1 MNNMYRKYTPFL
13 FIAPFFIL
21 YFIFQFFP
29 MLFSFFISFTKWSGA
44 GLPEF
49 VGLKNYTRLLTDRL
63 FFKSVTNTLLLMVIS
78 IPVQMF
84 TGLLLSILLKDFT
97 SRSRS
102 VFQLLNFLP
111 YLAAPVALGFLF
123 QLLFDWKTGTV
134 NIALMQLGLVKDPYY
149 WLGNVLGARFV
160 VIFLG
165 FWRYYGYM
173 MVFFLTGLSTVPE
186 ELYEAAII
194 DGANWIQRHIKI
206 TLPMLRSIMTFVVTT
221 SIIGSWKIFDE
232 PRILFTASGARGPT
246 GGPERSLLTIVLNFY
261 DTAFQ
266 RFEFGYGTAI
276 AFALFVIIFVF
287 SGVSMKIS
295 DRGGEI

>member
-1 MNNMYRKYTPFL
+1 MYRKYTPFL

-21 YFIFQFFP
+21 YFVFQLFP
-29 MLFSFFISFTKWSGA
+29 MVFSFFVSFTKWSG
-44 GLPEF
+44 
-49 VGLKNYTRLLTDRL
+49 VGAPQFIGISNYTRMLSDKL
-63 FFKSVTNTLLLMVIS
+63 FHRSVSNTLLLMCVS
-78 IPVQMF
+78 IPPQLF
-84 TGLLLSILLKDFT
+84 FGLLLAILLKDFT
-97 SRSRS
+97 KKSRSL
-102 VFQLLNFLP
+102 FQLLNFLP

-123 QLLFDWKTGTV
+123 QLLFDWKTGTL
-134 NIALMQLGLVKDPYY
+134 NMALMELGLIKEPYY
-149 WLGNVLGARFV
+149 WLGTAFGSRVV

-194 DGANWIQRHIKI
+194 DGANWFQRHRKI
-206 TLPMLRSIMTFVVTT
+206 TLPMLGPIITFLLTT

-232 PRILFTASGARGPT
+232 PRILFTSGTENRLPL
-246 GGPERSLLTIVLNFY
+246 GGPGRSVLTIVLNFY

-276 AFALFVIIFVF
+276 AFVLFLIIFVF
-287 SGVSMKIS
+287 SGISLKITG
-295 DRGGEI
+295 RGEIN